1 MANHSLYTAHARPI
15 PHKLGRPLRIA
26 AILVFHDPRDWAL
39 DIQIVLDL
47 LLSEQ
52 GVLGTVSPRNGNP
65 KFPNNGWQQDGQPS
79 VYFSNP
85 DLLWAS
91 DYHLDRLGQGGFCY
105 ALTGVFRAVIGK
117 KKTISTRF
125 ERKLLGKPTPTTFAF
140 AERKLVAHRQT
151 LLGSSGEENAQSKL
165 ENVYMVGD
173 NPASD
178 IKGANLY
185 KSPSGTAWD
194 SILVKTGVYKSGTT
208 PEYVPKAIVPDVTA
222 AVQLA
227 LERSGWEKPFP

>member
-65 KFPNNGWQQDGQPS
+65 KLPNNGWQQDGQPA

-91 DYHLDRLGQGGFCY
+91 DYHLDRLGQGGFCC
-105 ALTGVFRAVIGK
+105 ALTGVFSAVIGK
-117 KKTISTRF
+117 KKTIGTCF
-125 ERKLLGKPTPTTFAF
+125 ERKLVGKPTPTTFAF

-151 LLGSSGEENAQSKL
+151 LLGSSGEEYAQSKL

-178 IKGANLY
+178 IRGANLY

-194 SILVKTGVYKSGTT
+194 SILVKTGVYKSGTK
-208 PEYVPKAIVPDVTA
+208 PEYVPKVIARDVSA